1 MAAIYVKVIEMLP
14 GLPAEVPSAW
24 RDTANR
30 RIYQSEPGAWPTP
43 IF

>member
-14 GLPAEVPSAW
+14 GLPAEVPSAGPGSVI
-24 RDTANR
+24 RGVYPNA
-30 RIYQSEPGAWPTP
+30 PGAWPTP